1 MEWDNGEGDYPNVND
16 CYEENNDTLDE
27 SSDDEVFINRNCLVI
42 LAMMLKNINKYVD
55 KGLMENDEQKDD
67 ARRILLHNLMTSNEV
82 CRSILKFFFRRST
95 RTINNHFHEVLKS
108 IIGLHAEFI
117 KQPDGSEIPPLIQ
130 SSSRFYP
137 YFKDCVGALDGTHIR
152 VKVSDEDAPRYRGRK
167 DWPTTNVLAAC
178 SFDLKFTYILSGWE
192 GTASDSRI
200 VKNALSRRDK
210 LLIPHDQQVNG
221 NRVGSTFTSTAYKEM
236 VVICREKTK
245 IPLTKDHLKN
255 RMKTLKTNFN
265 SCYDLFKNASGVQ
278 WHAESKRFEAEEEVW
293 KQLIDANPS
302 IKKWRYTSAPH
313 YEKLFELFAYD
324 RANGQGASTAAE
336 RNVEIIQEE
345 EQRDDIHVSSEVDL
359 DSSPFVEGLKK
370 RKITSVDAYGNK
382 KSSALDLSIKEVVAA
397 IDCSSSV
404 IENKPF
410 RQQKLNEKLYK
421 DLVSVGVPDE
431 NILDVYLFLGENK
444 EKMMLVMGCPVEKR
458 LALLKKM
465 FSF

>member
-1 MEWDNGEGDYPNVND
+1 MSSTVEQVKKDMIKW
-16 CYEENNDTLDE
+16 TDE
-27 SSDDEVFINRNCLVI
+27 MDKIFIDV
-42 LAMMLKNINKYVD
+42 ML
-55 KGLMENDEQKDD
+55 
-67 ARRILLHNLMTSNEV
+67 
-82 CRSILKFFFRRST
+82 
-95 RTINNHFHEVLKS
+95 
-108 IIGLHAEFI
+108 
-117 KQPDGSEIPPLIQ
+117 
-130 SSSRFYP
+130 
-137 YFKDCVGALDGTHIR
+137 
-152 VKVSDEDAPRYRGRK
+152 
-167 DWPTTNVLAAC
+167 
-178 SFDLKFTYILSGWE
+178 
-192 GTASDSRI
+192 
-200 VKNALSRRDK
+200 
-210 LLIPHDQQVNG
+210 DQQVNG

-302 IKKWRYTSAPH
+302 IKKWRYTPAPH

-359 DSSPFVEGLKK
+359 DSSPFVEGVKK
-370 RKITSVDAYGNK
+370 RKFTSVDAYGNK

-397 IDCSSSV
+397 IDRSSSV